1 MNDEQDIFEAA
12 PTYKGKRYTAVFG
25 GTFDPVHKAH
35 IALAEKV
42 LEQDLADEIMFVPAA
57 KPPHKLEKPITPAE
71 HRMAMLKL
79 LLEEKTEYCVSDYEI
94 VNKRKTS
101 YTVNTLRAL
110 QAAYPER
117 RFKLIMGMDNFR
129 EFDSWHRWQ
138 EILDNYEMII
148 FTRPGSS
155 KLSVGLI
162 QEKFGAKVAANLERS
177 IIDDVVMDIS
187 STQIRRKV
195 HEGEEISDLVLPQI
209 AEYIIENGLY
219 V

>member
-1 MNDEQDIFEAA
+1 MNDNEEIIEAQT
-12 PTYKGKRYTAVFG
+12 PYKGKRYTAVFG

-42 LEQDLADEIMFVPAA
+42 LEHDLADEIMFVPAA
-57 KPPHKLEKPITPAE
+57 KPPHKLEKPITPAV
-71 HRMAMLKL
+71 HRLAMLKL
-79 LLEEKTEYCVSDYEI
+79 VLDQKAEYSVSDYEI
-94 VNKRKTS
+94 INKRKTS

-129 EFDSWHRWQ
+129 EFDQWHRWQ
-138 EILDNYEMII
+138 EILGNYELII
-148 FTRPGSS
+148 FTRPGAL

-162 QEKFGAKVAANLERS
+162 QEKFGSKLAAKLEKS
-177 IIDDVVMDIS
+177 IIEDVVMDIS
-187 STQIRRKV
+187 STQIRRRF
-195 HEGEEISDLVLPQI
+195 HQREDFSNLVIPQV

-219 V
+219 I